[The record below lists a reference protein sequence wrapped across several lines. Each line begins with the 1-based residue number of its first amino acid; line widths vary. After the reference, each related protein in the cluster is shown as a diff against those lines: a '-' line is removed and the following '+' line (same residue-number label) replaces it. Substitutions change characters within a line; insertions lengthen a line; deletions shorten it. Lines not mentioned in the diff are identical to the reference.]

1 MDTSRIFELAKKQ
14 GKSIAH
20 LCRLLGKS
28 RSYLNDVRRGAVA
41 MPESSL
47 KIIAD
52 DLGTTPGYLN
62 WETDDPNKTDMDTI
76 ERIMDLLNKRG
87 LKDSEVVTACALSN
101 GVIGQWRAH
110 KQKPSAEAIVKLSS
124 YFGVSSDYLLCLT
137 NDLSG
142 DTNGSRSSA
151 DTVIKDQLTDD
162 ADVVIYRRDGKTTV
176 RKLTPEQLRMFERLL
191 DAVDDSNSDL

>member
-1 MDTSRIFELAKKQ
+1 
-14 GKSIAH
+14 
-20 LCRLLGKS
+20 
-28 RSYLNDVRRGAVA
+28 
-41 MPESSL
+41 
-47 KIIAD
+47 
-52 DLGTTPGYLN
+52 
-62 WETDDPNKTDMDTI
+62 MDTI

-87 LKDSEVVTACALSN
+87 LKDSEVVAACALSN
-101 GVIGQWRAH
+101 GVIGQWRAR

-142 DTNGSRSSA
+142 DTSGARSSA
-151 DTVIKDQLTDD
+151 DTVIKEQLTDD

-191 DAVDDSNSDL
+191 DAVDDPNSEL